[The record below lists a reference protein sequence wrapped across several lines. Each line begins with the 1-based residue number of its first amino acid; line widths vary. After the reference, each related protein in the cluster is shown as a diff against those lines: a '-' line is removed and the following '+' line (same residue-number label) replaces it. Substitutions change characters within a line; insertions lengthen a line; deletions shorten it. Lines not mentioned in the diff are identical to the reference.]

1 MQQMRFDYSP
11 ALPFLAS
18 HELSYMYP
26 YAQLALRTLLSKK
39 GPGAEFTD
47 WLDWPEDYD
56 RDEFDQ
62 ILKAK
67 EQIQADS
74 QVLVVIGIG
83 GSYIGAKAGLE
94 FLTSSFAE
102 FATLNQSRTQIVF
115 AGNNLSAAYLADLMK
130 LIGDRDFSINVI
142 SKSGTTT
149 ESSIAFRIL
158 KAKLVERYGQEGA
171 YQRIYA
177 TTDRQKGALKSE
189 ADANGYQT
197 FVIPDGIGGRFTVL
211 TAVGLL
217 PLAVAGADIE
227 QILAGAR
234 LMRTACLSEDLQEN
248 IAMQYAI
255 LRTCFHRKGKTM
267 ELLVN
272 YEPRLQALAEWWK
285 QLFGESE
292 GKDHKALFPCSANFS
307 TDLHSLGQI
316 IQDGQRNLI
325 ETAVLVDCLSEEI
338 IIPETED
345 KLDGLAYLEGKSLE
359 EVNRQAQMGTL
370 MAHQDGEVPNMTIY
384 LPQLDEASFGQII
397 YFFEVA
403 VALSAY
409 MNGVNPFDQP
419 GVEDY
424 KRNMFALL
432 GKPGY
437 EDLSLQLRERLGL
450 KNQ

>member
-1 MQQMRFDYSP
+1 MRFDYSP

-26 YAQLALRTLLSKK
+26 YAHLALRTLLDKS

-47 WLDWPEDYD
+47 WVDWPEDYD
-56 RDEFDQ
+56 QDEFDR

-67 EQIQADS
+67 QQIQADS

-83 GSYIGAKAGLE
+83 GSYIGAKAGLD
-94 FLTSSFAE
+94 FLTSSFSQ
-102 FATLNQSRTQIVF
+102 FGTLNQSRTQVVF
-115 AGNNLSAAYLADLMK
+115 AGNNLSASYLTDLIK
-130 LIGDRDFSINVI
+130 LISDRDFSINVI

-149 ESSIAFRIL
+149 EPSIAFRIL
-158 KAKLVERYGQEGA
+158 KDKLTERYGQEEA
-171 YQRIYA
+171 YRRIYA

-217 PLAVAGADIE
+217 PLAVAGAEID
-227 QILAGAR
+227 QIIAGAR
-234 LMRTACLSEDLQEN
+234 LMRGICLSESLEEN

-255 LRTCFHRKGKTM
+255 LRTCFYRKGKTM

-316 IQDGQRNLI
+316 IQDGQRNII
-325 ETAVLVDCLSEEI
+325 ETAILVDQLTEELS
-338 IIPETED
+338 IPQTED
-345 KLDGLAYLEGKSLE
+345 KLDGLGYLEDMPLE
-359 EVNRQAQMGTL
+359 EVNRQAQIGTL
-370 MAHQDGEVPNMTIY
+370 MAHQDGGVPNMMIH
-384 LPQLDEASFGQII
+384 LPRLDEASFGQII

-424 KRNMFALL
+424 KKNMFALL

-437 EDLSLQLRERLGL
+437 EELSQRLQVRIES
-450 KNQ
+450 NNH